1 MSLRSIVPGSK
12 GLQMSTRRKGKH
24 CRPRQRRRHLPVAA
38 GSATLTV
45 AVIGSL
51 TMSSAGAAG
60 ALTDTTSA
68 LQAPSRPSVETAAAL
83 GPADPFAR
91 ITSATQSLTRATEQA
106 STAGHREIRQAEKK
120 HKAAERERKRQVA
133 AQRAARE
140 ADERARLAAMYTK
153 PMDAYT
159 VATQYGTRG
168 SVWSRGYHTGLD
180 LLSSYGTPIKAVH
193 SGEVTFSGWDG
204 AYGNK
209 IEITHPDG
217 TQTWYAHM
225 SSTAVG
231 LGPVSTGQVIGYV
244 GSTGNSYGNHLHLE
258 ARDAGGGEL
267 NPYTWLQQKGI
278 TL

>member
-1 MSLRSIVPGSK
+1 M
-12 GLQMSTRRKGKH
+12 
-24 CRPRQRRRHLPVAA
+24 
-38 GSATLTV
+38 TV

-51 TMSSAGAAG
+51 TMSTAGATG

-68 LQAPSRPSVETAAAL
+68 LQAPSRPSVEVASAV
-83 GPADPFAR
+83 GPADPFAG
-91 ITSATQSLTRATEQA
+91 ITSATQSLTQATEQA
-106 STAGHREIRQAEKK
+106 SVAGHQQIRQAEKAQ
-120 HKAAERERKRQVA
+120 KAAERERKRKVA

-140 ADERARLAAMYTK
+140 AEERARLAAMYTK

-168 SVWSRGYHTGLD
+168 WVWSRGYHTGLD
-180 LLSSYGTPIKAVH
+180 LLASYGTPIKAVH
-193 SGEVTFSGWDG
+193 SGEVTFSGWEG

-258 ARDAGGGEL
+258 AHDAGGGEL